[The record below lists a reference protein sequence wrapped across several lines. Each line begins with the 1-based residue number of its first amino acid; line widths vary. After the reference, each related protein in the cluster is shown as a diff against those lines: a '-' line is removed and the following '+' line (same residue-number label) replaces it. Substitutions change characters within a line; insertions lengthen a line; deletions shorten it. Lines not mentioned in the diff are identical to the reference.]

1 MHMYNNFR
9 GMSQNICSRH
19 LIEYKENYIVS
30 PCRAKCKKCKKKKV
44 HGYSNPDH
52 VSNPFGYLFLF
63 PEMCDNCANNY
74 KQCIWCVTK

>member
-1 MHMYNNFR
+1 MYINIR
-9 GMSQNICSRH
+9 EMSQNICSRH

-30 PCRAKCKKCKKKKV
+30 PCRGKCKKCKTKRV

-52 VSNPFGYLFLF
+52 VTNSFGYLFLF
-63 PEMCDNCANNY
+63 PEICDNCANTY

>member
-19 LIEYKENYIVS
+19 LIEYKENYILS

-63 PEMCDNCANNY
+63 PEICDNCANTY